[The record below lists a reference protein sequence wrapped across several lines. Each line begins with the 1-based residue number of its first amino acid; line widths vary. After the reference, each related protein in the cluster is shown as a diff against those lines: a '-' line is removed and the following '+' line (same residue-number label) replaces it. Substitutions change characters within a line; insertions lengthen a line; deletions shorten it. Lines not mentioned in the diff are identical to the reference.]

1 MFRNSLSSLNRT
13 ASKQN
18 GPSVAVIELD
28 KDNKLEFTIDSI
40 IQRKSMEDL
49 LNPKQYEI
57 LNKYVD
63 YKGKEFK
70 KEIFNLYK
78 EADEKIDNLIYR
90 SDYGSSH
97 TIPYDIIQPL
107 LDKFDLVD
115 IEDFLI
121 NHSGL
126 TVPENFK
133 DVFDEQMETDGILTR
148 PRTYLRSHYIGLVA
162 FITVIKATY
171 MVLAKFS
178 KSSEECLKAPE
189 KDHYLLKFYR
199 KHFGLV
205 NSKPFNKLV
214 EYIRDLINGQ
224 SENEDEK
231 QMRIIDK
238 MIEED
243 EVEMYYV
250 GKVIFQKMTVATIV
264 DDTHVDN
271 IVNSIYSFISN
282 KLKGKGPVR
291 SALRNKTQMV
301 DAQSREKESFVES
314 HLLYTD
320 MPEGFIV
327 LANTATSSIER
338 ILQQLPVKMIEI
350 VNKPI
355 IVEDKTY
362 SLHELGTQCA
372 RFQYET
378 LTDHTLKMLEVI
390 FKGILDPRYI
400 FRLDLDSIINLLPVG
415 FAYLWNLEFKSLAL
429 LLTSTRYEDESEFKM
444 INSTSNKSRIP
455 YDILVELKK
464 LFPLERIGNKNNP
477 DGELVIKK
485 TIEDFGNSF
494 FDITW
499 VSVLDPVFASE
510 VFKTKDGI
518 CPVKEDMKIQLA
530 KFLIE
535 HEQYAYPERN
545 LNVQ

>member
-1 MFRNSLSSLNRT
+1 MFRNSLSSLNKT

-18 GPSVAVIELD
+18 GPSVAVIQLD

-49 LNPKQYEI
+49 LNPKQYEL

-63 YKGKEFK
+63 YKGEVFK
-70 KEIFNLYK
+70 KELYSLYQVAS
-78 EADEKIDNLIYR
+78 ESIDNLIYR
-90 SDYGSSH
+90 TDYG
-97 TIPYDIIQPL
+97 TNRGIPYDIIQPL
-107 LDKFDLVD
+107 LDKLDLDD
-115 IEDFLI
+115 IEYFLI
-121 NHSGL
+121 HHSGL
-126 TVPENFK
+126 TIPENFK

-148 PRTYLRSHYIGLVA
+148 PRTYLKSHYIGLVA
-162 FITVIKATY
+162 LIILVKATY
-171 MVLAKFS
+171 MVLAKYAR
-178 KSSEECLKAPE
+178 SSEECLKSLE
-189 KDHYLLKFYR
+189 EDYYLLKFYR
-199 KHFGLV
+199 KNDRLV
-205 NSKPFNKLV
+205 NSHPFNKLV

-224 SENEDEK
+224 SETEDAK
-231 QMRIIDK
+231 QIRIIDK

-264 DDTHVDN
+264 DDTHVNN

-327 LANTATSSIER
+327 LANTATASIDR
-338 ILQQLPVKMIEI
+338 ILQQLPSQMVEI
-350 VNKPI
+350 VNRPI
-355 IVEDKTY
+355 TIEDKTY
-362 SLHELGTQCA
+362 TLQELGTQCE
-372 RFQYET
+372 RFQYQT

-400 FRLDLDSIINLLPVG
+400 FRLNLESIINLLPVG
-415 FAYLWNLEFKSLAL
+415 FAYLWNLNFKSLAL

-455 YDILVELKK
+455 YDTLVKLKE
-464 LFPLERIGNKNNP
+464 LFPLERAGNKNNP

-494 FDITW
+494 FDIAW
-499 VSVLDPVFASE
+499 ISVLDPVFAHE

-530 KFLIE
+530 NFMIT
-535 HEQYAYPERN
+535 HEAYAYSERN
-545 LNVQ
+545 LNV